1 MAEPV
6 SVGDSMLDLDAAI
19 DGQRVSW
26 RMAPLLIVAL
36 LALVCDGF
44 DVAAMGYIAPEL
56 VKAWHIQ
63 PAQLVSAFSAG
74 IIGMMVGGPLLG
86 YYGDRLGRRRV
97 IVLGL
102 AAIGLTTLV
111 AMAAQTVTH
120 LVVLRFL
127 TGIGLGGVIPN
138 VAVLVAELAP
148 RRIRGRMLVAVTLGM
163 PLGISLPGL
172 VAGWVVP
179 ALGWPGLLL
188 VGGLLPLA
196 VALIAR
202 AIVPESPK
210 YLIERGDGAHGA
222 RQVMRR
228 LRPDLAI
235 GDETRFH
242 VVSHAAER
250 GSAKQLFAGV
260 LVVITPLLWIC
271 QAANQ
276 MANFFSLT
284 WLPTL
289 LQSAGA
295 TTAQA
300 GANASLF
307 ALGGLGGGLVLLLVI
322 DRLGTVPLVAFF
334 IIGTPLVAGMAS
346 VDLGPVLHAAVIG
359 GAGLCVTGINFSL
372 VALLPVFYPTAIR
385 SLGTGWTQGVGRLG
399 ALAAPVVGGI
409 LLDQNIPVGQLSYAP
424 AALLGVGALASV
436 ALAVLCIRQFGGLRV
451 AEFGGASVSQVVKPA

>member
-1 MAEPV
+1 
-6 SVGDSMLDLDAAI
+6 MLDLDAAI
-19 DGQRVSW
+19 DGQRVGW

-44 DVAAMGYIAPEL
+44 DLAAMGYIAPEL
-56 VKAWHIQ
+56 VKSWNIQ

-74 IIGMMVGGPLLG
+74 IIGMMLGGPLLG

-102 AAIGLTTLV
+102 VAIGLTTLV
-111 AMAAQTVTH
+111 TMAAQTVTH

-148 RRIRGRMLVAVTLGM
+148 RHIRGRMLVAVTLGM

-172 VAGWVVP
+172 VAGLVVP
-179 ALGWPGLLL
+179 AWGWTGLML
-188 VGGLLPLA
+188 VGGLLPLG

-202 AIVPESPK
+202 LIVPESPK
-210 YLIERGDGAHGA
+210 YLLERGNDAHAA
-222 RQVMRR
+222 RNVVRG

-235 GDETRFH
+235 GNETLLTTP
-242 VVSHAAER
+242 SKAIER

-260 LVVITPLLWIC
+260 LIVVTPLLWIC

-372 VALLPVFYPTAIR
+372 VALLPVFYPTAVR

-409 LLDQNIPVGQLSYAP
+409 LLEQNIPVGQLSYAP